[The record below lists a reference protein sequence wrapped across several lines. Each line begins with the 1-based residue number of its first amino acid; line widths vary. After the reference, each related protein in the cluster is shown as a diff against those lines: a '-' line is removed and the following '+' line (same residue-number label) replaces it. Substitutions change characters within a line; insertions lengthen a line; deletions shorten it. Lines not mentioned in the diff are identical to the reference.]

1 MKKEERQK
9 KEIISQIRTIIE
21 NYGSFTTFD
30 VDADSSPIIGT
41 LGSAFMLAE
50 NFELNGV
57 DGYLYLNG
65 DENERDIEFILYEN
79 LSLDCLEE
87 ILLLA
92 QSYEAEEM
100 KTEKRISN

>member
-1 MKKEERQK
+1 MKKEEKQK

-50 NFELNGV
+50 HFELNGV

-87 ILLLA
+87 ILSLA

-100 KTEKRISN
+100 KTKKRISN

>member
-30 VDADSSPIIGT
+30 VDADSSPVIGT

-50 NFELNGV
+50 HFELNGV

-87 ILLLA
+87 ILSLA
-92 QSYEAEEM
+92 QNYEAEEM

>member
-1 MKKEERQK
+1 MKKE
-9 KEIISQIRTIIE
+9 EIISQIRTIIE

-79 LSLDCLEE
+79 LSMDCLEE

-92 QSYEAEEM
+92 QSYEAEEI

>member
-1 MKKEERQK
+1 MKKEEKQK
-9 KEIISQIRTIIE
+9 KEIISQIRNIIE

-30 VDADSSPIIGT
+30 VDAESSPVIGT

-79 LSLDCLEE
+79 LSIDCLDD
-87 ILLLA
+87 ILSLA
-92 QSYEAEEM
+92 ERYEAEEM
-100 KTEKRISN
+100 KTEKRISD

>member
-30 VDADSSPIIGT
+30 VDADSSPVIGT

-79 LSLDCLEE
+79 LSMDCLEE

>member
-1 MKKEERQK
+1 MNKQEKQK
-9 KEIISQIRTIIE
+9 KEIISQIKNIIE

-30 VDADSSPIIGT
+30 VDANSSPVIGT

-50 NFELNGV
+50 HFELNGV
-57 DGYLYLNG
+57 DGYLYLDG

-87 ILLLA
+87 ILLMA
-92 QSYEAEEM
+92 QNYEADEI
-100 KTEKRISN
+100 KTEKRILN

>member
-1 MKKEERQK
+1 MNKQEKQK
-9 KEIISQIRTIIE
+9 KEIISQIKNIIE
-21 NYGSFTTFD
+21 NYGSFSTYD
-30 VDADSSPIIGT
+30 LNADSSPVIGT

-50 NFELNGV
+50 RFELNGV

-79 LSLDCLEE
+79 LSMDCLEE
-87 ILLLA
+87 ILSMA

>member
-1 MKKEERQK
+1 MKKE
-9 KEIISQIRTIIE
+9 EIISQIRTIIE

-57 DGYLYLNG
+57 DGYLYLDG

-79 LSLDCLEE
+79 LSMDCLEE

-92 QSYEAEEM
+92 QNYEAEEM

>member
-1 MKKEERQK
+1 MKKEEKQK
-9 KEIISQIRTIIE
+9 KETISQIRTIIE

-30 VDADSSPIIGT
+30 VDADSSPVIGT

-50 NFELNGV
+50 HFELNGV

-79 LSLDCLEE
+79 LSMDCLEE

-92 QSYEAEEM
+92 QNYEAEEM